1 MQTAIL
7 YPVFVQIFL
16 TLFVGALTG
25 FGRVRLVRSG
35 QIHPSQIALDNRNW
49 PDDLRKLGNNYSN
62 QFELPL
68 LFYVLCIIA
77 MLVNMAD
84 MITLLL
90 AWLFVAS
97 RLVHAYIHT
106 TNNRVPRRGLVFFF
120 GAFAVGLLAV
130 YLFLCLL
137 LAGLQV

>member
-16 TLFVGALTG
+16 TLFVGGLTG
-25 FGRVRLVRSG
+25 FGRVKMVRSG
-35 QIHPSQIALDNRNW
+35 QVHPSQIALDNRNW

-62 QFELPL
+62 QFERPV

-77 MLVNMAD
+77 LLVNMAD
-84 MITLLL
+84 MIAILL

-106 TNNRVPRRGLVFFF
+106 TQNRVPRRGLVFFF
-120 GAFAVGLLAV
+120 GAFAVGLLAL
-130 YLFLCLL
+130 YLFLRQL
-137 LAGLQV
+137 LAGVQA